1 MKDKKNKCLTGG
13 GTPVD
18 REGTCPQPAIWLR
31 KLRELREQHNLSQAD
46 VAKVLHCSQATY
58 GMYELGCRK
67 LPVEQLVQL
76 AKFYHVTLD
85 TLVGLIQEDGKQDNL
100 VEGTHEE

>member
-13 GTPVD
+13 TPMD
-18 REGTCPQPAIWLR
+18 RKGTCPQPAIWLR
-31 KLRELREQHNLSQAD
+31 KLRELREQHHLSQAD

>member
-1 MKDKKNKCLTGG
+1 MKDKKNKCLTG

-46 VAKVLHCSQATY
+46 VAKVLHCSQVTY
-58 GMYELGCRK
+58 SMYELGCRK
-67 LPVEQLVQL
+67 LPVERLVQL

-85 TLVGLIQEDGKQDNL
+85 TLVGLTQEDGKQDIL